1 MGKIIYRTEKI
12 KTAGEVSGREA
23 EANRTSEDKGRFQ
36 NSDINWE
43 LTDSNYDFKI
53 THNWID
59 AVKDLCKELGCPVK
73 KDSVLVL
80 DHLITASPEWMKAQT
95 EETRMQ
101 FFEDAKQWIVDEF
114 CGGDERLLLNC
125 RIHKDEE
132 SNWHMCAATA
142 PIMKNPQRSEEELA
156 QLKRKSRQKEYSL
169 NAKAIMGGREKY
181 GSRQQSIEDKVG
193 KKYGLEEREVREQGQ
208 AKKHRTVQQAK
219 LDSLRTQV
227 RELGECKDV
236 LLEASETI
244 KRVTSTLTADKSTQV
259 REHLPAVTKGIGPFK
274 TEVAPS
280 GVRIDNDV
288 WERTLEASRNK
299 VVGKALESSYN
310 KLLKAMKEVSALADG
325 AEKDNQIERLQIEL
339 RNFEREYKKKL
350 QAMQRRADIACQM
363 LEERGELGFEIENEI
378 NLRERFDDAMQ
389 ACQNGEKFINDTII
403 EAYNAGDAD
412 LMKKL
417 VEAKRELPEGTYSI
431 DSELN
436 NNQTVQELLK
446 SVHNNYD
453 THILHNAIDKIVFNN
468 NLSVKE
474 AVSAIAKLIK
484 NNSDDTRDNKIRD
497 IGHSHDDQDGPELG
511 D

>member
-181 GSRQQSIEDKVG
+181 GSRQQSIEDKIG

-219 LDSLRTQV
+219 LDALKEKVQTWERHEESSKLKAQTEHAKVRQLKDTKERLQEDV
-227 RELGECKDV
+227 RELRQTKVDEKKATQEATRARESEEKRAAEQK
-236 LLEASETI
+236 LLADQNEA
-244 KRVTSTLTADKSTQV
+244 
-259 REHLPAVTKGIGPFK
+259 
-274 TEVAPS
+274 
-280 GVRIDNDV
+280 
-288 WERTLEASRNK
+288 
-299 VVGKALESSYN
+299 KALRAAAAQDELVRSQMRETDASKEKRKKQKKDRGLKMWEKIDEPTLGMTATQQQAATGVANSMQKFFNQPTYTPEQIKEAEREAETYRQKTRALDEREAN
-310 KLLKAMKEVSALADG
+310 IDKEVETRVQGLLKLNNQV
-325 AEKDNQIERLQIEL
+325 EKNGRT
-339 RNFEREYKKKL
+339 
-350 QAMQRRADIACQM
+350 QM
-363 LEERGELGFEIENEI
+363 LKQMASLQNNHNYVLQCMKQFLEDH
-378 NLRERFDDAMQ
+378 RFD
-389 ACQNGEKFINDTII
+389 
-403 EAYNAGDAD
+403 
-412 LMKKL
+412 
-417 VEAKRELPEGTYSI
+417 
-431 DSELN
+431 
-436 NNQTVQELLK
+436 
-446 SVHNNYD
+446 
-453 THILHNAIDKIVFNN
+453 
-468 NLSVKE
+468 VKE
-474 AVSAIAKLIK
+474 FEQHYGFSLSQDNGSKTDR
-484 NNSDDTRDNKIRD
+484 DDRDDVERD
-497 IGHSHDDQDGPELG
+497 
-511 D
+511 

>member
-156 QLKRKSRQKEYSL
+156 QLKRKPRQREYSL

-219 LDSLRTQV
+219 LD
-227 RELGECKDV
+227 
-236 LLEASETI
+236 
-244 KRVTSTLTADKSTQV
+244 
-259 REHLPAVTKGIGPFK
+259 AVNT
-274 TEVAPS
+274 
-280 GVRIDNDV
+280 
-288 WERTLEASRNK
+288 
-299 VVGKALESSYN
+299 
-310 KLLKAMKEVSALADG
+310 
-325 AEKDNQIERLQIEL
+325 EL
-339 RNFEREYKKKL
+339 REAEQKRDDAVRQQEKAQSITERE
-350 QAMQRRADIACQM
+350 QRRAKAAISSASNLERRKEAIEDLTHEAERELSFVQKKIDVAVEDGQNKVARAEYKAQELINEAEKIKAQAIATEQNLIIERQMQRMLASAYQERKKGFRGTVTLPYEEYQDMYLAYTMREESKNVLERGIAMQSKAEAQKRDIADFNMQKRILNQKEATLDERIEKAFKQGERSGQQM
-363 LEERGELGFEIENEI
+363 ILKDICATLNRSGLEDISKQLCRIYDEILNPDKEMRLQGI
-378 NLRERFDDAMQ
+378 
-389 ACQNGEKFINDTII
+389 
-403 EAYNAGDAD
+403 
-412 LMKKL
+412 
-417 VEAKRELPEGTYSI
+417 
-431 DSELN
+431 SEHD
-436 NNQTVQELLK
+436 K
-446 SVHNNYD
+446 D
-453 THILHNAIDKIVFNN
+453 THDR
-468 NLSVKE
+468 
-474 AVSAIAKLIK
+474 
-484 NNSDDTRDNKIRD
+484 DD
-497 IGHSHDDQDGPELG
+497 SPELG

>member
-23 EANRTSEDKGRFQ
+23 EANRTSADKGRFQ

-219 LDSLRTQV
+219 LD
-227 RELGECKDV
+227 
-236 LLEASETI
+236 
-244 KRVTSTLTADKSTQV
+244 
-259 REHLPAVTKGIGPFK
+259 AVNT
-274 TEVAPS
+274 
-280 GVRIDNDV
+280 
-288 WERTLEASRNK
+288 
-299 VVGKALESSYN
+299 
-310 KLLKAMKEVSALADG
+310 
-325 AEKDNQIERLQIEL
+325 EL
-339 RNFEREYKKKL
+339 REAEQKRDDAVRQQEKAQSITERE
-350 QAMQRRADIACQM
+350 QRRAKAAISSASNLERRKEAIEDLTHEAERELSFVQKKIDVAVEDGQNKVARAEYKAQELINEAEKIKAQAIATEQNLIIERQMQRMLASAYQERKKGFRGTVTLPYEEYQDMYLAYTMREESKNVLERGIAMQSKAEAQKRDIADFNMQKRILNQKEATLDERIEKAFKQGERSGQQM
-363 LEERGELGFEIENEI
+363 ILKDICATLNRNGLEDISKQLCRIYDEILNPDKEMRLQGI
-378 NLRERFDDAMQ
+378 
-389 ACQNGEKFINDTII
+389 
-403 EAYNAGDAD
+403 
-412 LMKKL
+412 
-417 VEAKRELPEGTYSI
+417 
-431 DSELN
+431 SEHD
-436 NNQTVQELLK
+436 K
-446 SVHNNYD
+446 D
-453 THILHNAIDKIVFNN
+453 THDR
-468 NLSVKE
+468 
-474 AVSAIAKLIK
+474 
-484 NNSDDTRDNKIRD
+484 DD
-497 IGHSHDDQDGPELG
+497 SPELG